1 MAEEAEVLFS
11 GEEAEAK
18 HEESA
23 EEQKREGYVTTLVPP
38 EQLENVWPF
47 ITDRLEK
54 AIERSRGRW
63 SMEALFQAL
72 QSEMYHLW
80 LAFDGDNNVDGVG
93 VTQVVTYPNRRML
106 AIQFLGGENFMDWV
120 WSMLGTFNSF
130 ARDIECQGI
139 EATGR
144 DGFWKWLSK
153 DGFEKAYTVFEKRLE
168 P

>member
-1 MAEEAEVLFS
+1 MAENAEVLFS

-18 HEESA
+18 Q
-23 EEQKREGYVTTLVPP
+23 EQKEQYLTTLVPP
-38 EQLENVWPF
+38 EQLESVWPL
-47 ITDRLEK
+47 IADKLDK

-63 SMEALFQAL
+63 SMDALYQAL

-80 LAFDGDNNVDGVG
+80 LAFDNDNVVDGVG
-93 VTQVVTYPNRRML
+93 VTQIVTYPNRRML

-120 WSMLGTFNSF
+120 WSMLGTFNNF
-130 ARDIECQGI
+130 ARDVGCEGI

>member
-18 HEESA
+18 HEEGA

-72 QSEMYHLW
+72 QSETYHLW

>member
-1 MAEEAEVLFS
+1 MYEGAEVLFS
-11 GEEAEAK
+11 GEEAEARQEDRK
-18 HEESA
+18 
-23 EEQKREGYVTTLVPP
+23 YLTTLVPP
-38 EQLENVWPF
+38 EQLASVWPL
-47 ITDRLEK
+47 IEGKLVE
-54 AIERSRGRW
+54 AVERSRGRW
-63 SMEALFQAL
+63 TMEALYQAL
-72 QSEMYHLW
+72 QGEAYHLW
-80 LAFDGDNNVDGVG
+80 LAFSEDNVIDGVG
-93 VTQVVTYPNRRML
+93 VTQIVTYPARRML

-130 ARDIECQGI
+130 ARDVECQGI

>member
-18 HEESA
+18 HEEGA

-72 QSEMYHLW
+72 QSEVYHLW